1 MPDQK
6 PIYCTIEKSVP
17 NKSMRGKTVVITGG
31 GTGIGKAVAQKM
43 IETGATVI
51 IVGRREE
58 RLKETAIELGGKKC
72 RYFVYD
78 VTRADGSPRIFEEME
93 ALVSRKIT
101 GLVNEK
107 S

>member
-51 IVGRREE
+51 IVGR
-58 RLKETAIELGGKKC
+58 IE
-72 RYFVYD
+72 
-78 VTRADGSPRIFEEME
+78 
-93 ALVSRKIT
+93 
-101 GLVNEK
+101 
-107 S
+107 